1 MKNIRSLVGII
12 LLALVLLASCSP
24 GASPVSNL
32 ATAPAAAPARSTSP
46 ASNLPPPA
54 SQDDAWA
61 KVVQA
66 AKKEGRLTI
75 YSYNMVGDVG
85 IKVSQAF
92 AENYGFKPE
101 IVTGGGAALAEKI
114 LTEKRNAMM
123 TADIMDANPLQISN
137 IKAAGTTT
145 SSSEIPVLKERGV
158 WRIEPWLNDAEK
170 HILLHTTLYLTSFA
184 NTNVL
189 KSQDFPKSFAEL
201 AQPQWKGKMGT
212 WDAAISSGP
221 TNLFLTLL
229 RRKLIDEN
237 TLRAIGRNDVRF
249 VASNADASRSLIQGT
264 YALDIETGNI
274 TYGQIYASVGTPLPI
289 RPIAMQEG
297 TVFTN
302 NALAAVKDGPH
313 PNAAKVFLNWLLS
326 PEGQNVFVKA
336 QLLTPVRKDVPD
348 FVPSFLQIE
357 PVRAI
362 TTTIDDDKENIQLY
376 RDKWLAKLW
385 GR

>member
-1 MKNIRSLVGII
+1 MKKICGLMGIM
-12 LLALVLLASCSP
+12 LLTLIIFVSCRP
-24 GASPVSNL
+24 GTPAVSTPA
-32 ATAPAAAPARSTSP
+32 ATPAAAPAKSP
-46 ASNLPPPA
+46 VPTSNLPPPT
-54 SQDDAWA
+54 SQAAAWD
-61 KVVQA
+61 KVIEA

-92 AENYGFKPE
+92 AQNYGFKPE
-101 IVTGGGAALAEKI
+101 VVTGGGAALAEKI
-114 LTEKRNAMM
+114 LTEKRNVMM

-137 IKAAGTTT
+137 IKGAGATI

-158 WRIEPWLNDAEK
+158 WRTEPWINDPER

-184 NTNVL
+184 NTNLL
-189 KSQDFPKSFAEL
+189 KPQDFPKSFAEL

-229 RRKLIDEN
+229 RRKFIDEN
-237 TLRAIGRNDVRF
+237 TLRAIGRNDIRF
-249 VASNADASRSLIQGT
+249 VASNADASRSLLQGT

-274 TYGQIYASVGTPLPI
+274 TYGQIHASTGTTLPI

-313 PNAAKVFLNWLLS
+313 PNAAKVFINWLLS

-357 PVRAI
+357 PVRAV
-362 TTTIDDDKENIQLY
+362 TTTIDDDKENIQLF